1 MKEYK
6 QWNGDTRQHNVCMHA
21 YLLSRFSRVQLFAT
35 PWTVAQQAPLSMV
48 FSRQEYWSGSL
59 CPPPGNLPNP
69 RTETVSLKSPA
80 LAGGFFI
87 TSATWEAQIVYEELQ
102 LVLFVLSIHCQVGQG
117 EWLEMRKYRDTR
129 IGRASIT
136 SLDFFLL

>member
-1 MKEYK
+1 ME
-6 QWNGDTRQHNVCMHA
+6 
-21 YLLSRFSRVQLFAT
+21 FSRE
-35 PWTVAQQAPLSMV
+35 
-48 FSRQEYWSGSL
+48 EYWSGL
-59 CPPPGNLPNP
+59 PCPPPGNLPDTGIKP
-69 RTETVSLKSPA
+69 VTFMSSA
-80 LAGGFFI
+80 LSGGFFI